1 MARSTPFEEALAN
14 ELQGAIA
21 DRGRSDLSAWR
32 RGQHARV
39 LGHRGARRDAPEN
52 SLRAFQTALEQG
64 AAGVE
69 FDVRLGKEGLVIVL
83 HDADLKRVTEGR
95 DQRSAET
102 LGSAELPSTDL
113 GNGEPVPSLLDVL
126 DWAKQTDA
134 LLNIE
139 LKSDVSDPRA
149 LVWGTVS
156 ALFTTGIAKE
166 QILFS
171 SFDLSILRALAK
183 AMPQVPRGWLFEN
196 AWRGWSPLLSAA
208 QCQAVHPHHALI
220 TAKRAQTWRKQV
232 PLINTWTVNDPDQAK
247 ALDALGVDAII
258 SDVPRTIL
266 EAITNG

>member
-1 MARSTPFEEALAN
+1 MAHLTPLDE
-14 ELQGAIA
+14 GAP
-21 DRGRSDLSAWR
+21 DLSAWR
-32 RGQHARV
+32 RGEHAKV

-52 SLRAFQTALEQG
+52 SLRAFQIALEQG

-83 HDADLKRVTEGR
+83 HDTDLKRVTEGS

-102 LGSAELPSTDL
+102 LGDVELANTDL
-113 GNGEPVPSLLDVL
+113 GGGEPVPSLLDVL
-126 DWAKQTDA
+126 AWAKETGA

-156 ALFTTGIAKE
+156 ALFTTGVPKE

-171 SFDLSILRALAK
+171 SFDLSILRSLAK

-196 AWRGWSPLLSAA
+196 TWRGWSPMLSAA
-208 QCQAVHPHHALI
+208 QCQAVHPHHSLI
-220 TAKRAQTWRKQV
+220 TAKRARNWRQQV
-232 PLINTWTVNDPDQAK
+232 SLINTWTVNDPDQAR
-247 ALDALGVDAII
+247 ALDALGVDTII
-258 SDVPRTIL
+258 SDVPAMVL
-266 EAITNG
+266 QALKPSVS